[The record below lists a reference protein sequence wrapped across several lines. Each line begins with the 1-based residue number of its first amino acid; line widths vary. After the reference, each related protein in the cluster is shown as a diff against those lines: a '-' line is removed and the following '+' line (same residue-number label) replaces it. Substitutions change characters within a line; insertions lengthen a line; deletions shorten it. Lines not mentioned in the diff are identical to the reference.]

1 MSKSKYWVGVCY
13 PENMSSTWQ
22 SDISDTVQVPF
33 AYCIHDKDL
42 LKDGDES
49 RKVHVHIVLVFPN
62 TTTQRHALSVF
73 NLLSASGRVCCPMC
87 QPIINIR
94 SKYDYLIHD
103 TEECRKKEKYLYSPS
118 ERITGNNFDIG
129 SYEQLSIEE
138 KNDMAMELC
147 NVIVQNNFTN
157 FADFYMF
164 VISNFDRQY
173 FEIIKSY
180 SGLYDRLI
188 KGVWLRS
195 Q

>member
-22 SDISDTVQVPF
+22 SDISDTVQVPY

-49 RKVHVHIVLVFPN
+49 RKIHVHIILVFPN

-73 NLLSASGRVCCPMC
+73 NLLSAPGRVCCPMC

-94 SKYDYLIHD
+94 SKFDYLIHD
-103 TEECRKKEKYLYSPS
+103 TDECRKKEKYLYSPS